1 MQKKNPYL
9 YGQTKTNN
17 NFSLN
22 CDNLREEND
31 SDRILDTLDVIVS
44 DQSKPQIYSFN

>member
-1 MQKKNPYL
+1 MQKKNPYK
-9 YGQTKTNN
+9 YGQPKTNN

-22 CDNLREEND
+22 CDNVREEND

-44 DQSKPQIYSFN
+44 D